1 MSNRRNFLQSSFFGS
16 LGLLLSKKA
25 GAAGAGKSIV
35 AGEATV
41 NGEGFVVTGHPVVIS
56 TWDAGLAANKGA
68 WEVLGRNGNA
78 LDAVEAGVKVT
89 ESSLNCCVGLGAN
102 PDRDGYVTL
111 DASIM
116 DHQWNCGSVA
126 ALQRIKHPISVA
138 RRVME
143 KTPHVMLVGVGA
155 QQFAVAEGF
164 PLEEDK
170 LSDDAKKTY
179 EQWLKKSEYKPVI
192 NIENSKGSGAVLHT
206 DGDNMGMAGSAAGA
220 SGGEGASA
228 GTSAG
233 DYYAAAPARL
243 PNGEWNHD
251 TIGMVAM
258 DADGNLSGSC
268 TTSGMA
274 FKMRGRVGDSPIIGA
289 GLFVDN
295 EVGAVTATGQGEDV
309 IRICG
314 SHTVVEY
321 MRQGLSPEEACK
333 AAVERI
339 ARIKK
344 EKAKD
349 IQVGFIAVNKK
360 GETGGYALNKG
371 FSYAV
376 KSGSE
381 ERLVTA
387 KSIY

>member
-1 MSNRRNFLQSSFFGS
+1 MSNRRKFLASSFFGS
-16 LGLLLSKKA
+16 LGLLLAKRTH
-25 GAAGAGKSIV
+25 AAGSAGQNPVKGK
-35 AGEATV
+35 A
-41 NGEGFVVTGHPVVIS
+41 VVIS

-68 WEVLGRNGNA
+68 WEVLGNNGSA
-78 LDAVEAGVKVT
+78 LDAVEAGVRVT
-89 ESSLNCCVGLGAN
+89 ESSVNCCVGLGAN
-102 PDRDGYVTL
+102 PDRDGFVTL

-116 DHQWNCGSVA
+116 DHQFNCGSVA

-143 KTPHVMLVGVGA
+143 KTPHVMLVGAGA

-170 LSDDAKKTY
+170 LSDDARKTY

-192 NIENSKGSGAVLHT
+192 NIENTRSSGGVPAPA
-206 DGDNMGMAGSAAGA
+206 GDELAAGRQA
-220 SGGEGASA
+220 DGS
-228 GTSAG
+228 
-233 DYYAAAPARL
+233 YAAAPARL
-243 PNGEWNHD
+243 PDGEWNHD

-258 DADGNLSGSC
+258 DAEGNLSGSC

-314 SHTVVEY
+314 SHAVVEY
-321 MRQGLSPEEACK
+321 MRQGMAPEDACK
-333 AAVERI
+333 AAVVRI
-339 ARIKK
+339 ARIKG

-349 IQVGFIAVNKK
+349 IQIGFIAINKK
-360 GETGGYALNKG
+360 GETGGYALQKG

-376 KSGSE
+376 KSGTE
-381 ERLVTA
+381 EKLVTA
-387 KSIY
+387 KCFLT